1 MGMISVTAQI
11 EPSWMSFSCM
21 PWTAA
26 LTSQTPERPTVIYHY
41 ANTLRCLIKSAMWW
55 CGNASSGG
63 CYSTMTTTV
72 YWLIFSLVTCH
83 VCVAPACLCKCAW
96 VRVSVSAQVL
106 GGGRGRNE
114 RWWRCEERAA
124 AASFTAHLIPLQS
137 QCLSFSFQE
146 KCGVCGRVGSAINAG
161 CQRENA
167 GVYTMPLNHWVKVFL
182 LHSPPPRT
190 FFLFIFFP
198 RRKQQAVSQGCIQWK
213 IWARGWTFLVQ

>member
-1 MGMISVTAQI
+1 MQTCSDVSLNRQCDDVVMRAQTDAI
-11 EPSWMSFSCM
+11 P
-21 PWTAA
+21 
-26 LTSQTPERPTVIYHY
+26 R
-41 ANTLRCLIKSAMWW
+41 
-55 CGNASSGG
+55 
-63 CYSTMTTTV
+63 
-72 YWLIFSLVTCH
+72 WLPLFIDWFLCH

-124 AASFTAHLIPLQS
+124 AASFTALLIPLQS

-190 FFLFIFFP
+190 FSLFIFSFQGGQ
-198 RRKQQAVSQGCIQWK
+198 KHQKAVSQGCIQWK
-213 IWARGWTFLVQ
+213 IWARGWTVLVQ